1 LSATAADAATE
12 LLITETFA
20 SVQGEGLR
28 AGTPTAF
35 LRLARCPLRCAWCDS
50 AYTFQ
55 GGERVTLDDAIA
67 RLAGFGPLPNVC
79 ITGGE
84 PLVQRRAVQALI
96 PRLFAE
102 LPSLQS
108 IEIETSG
115 FLPLWA
121 AEQRLHWNLDVKC
134 PLSGMERHNRWQN
147 IDLLREGDEVKFVI
161 AGREDFEYAVRVVR
175 ERLAALPVVSYF
187 NPAWGLVEP
196 RELVAWLLAA
206 GPPNTR
212 LGLQQHKYIWGPDV
226 IGV

>member
-1 LSATAADAATE
+1 MIAAAVGETTE
-12 LLITETFA
+12 LLVTETFA

-35 LRLARCPLRCAWCDS
+35 LRLSRCPLRCVWCDS

-55 GGERVTLDDAIA
+55 GGERLELADAIA
-67 RLAGFGPLPNVC
+67 RLTAFGALPNVC

-84 PLVQRRAVQALI
+84 PLVQRRAVQTLI

-102 LPSLQS
+102 LLALRSV
-108 IEIETSG
+108 EIETSG
-115 FLPLWA
+115 FLPLWP
-121 AEQRLHWNLDVKC
+121 AEPRLHWNLDVKC
-134 PLSGMERHNRWQN
+134 PLSGMERHNRWEN
-147 IDLLREGDEVKFVI
+147 LTLLREGDEVKFVI
-161 AGREDFEYAVRVVR
+161 AGREDFDYAVRVVR
-175 ERLAALPVVSYF
+175 ERLAALPVISFF

-196 RELVAWLLAA
+196 QELVAWLLAA
-206 GPPNTR
+206 SPPNTR